1 LRRNGARTIAAARLA
16 INGAGPKRHLPLTA
30 AWSELD

>member
-16 INGAGPKRHLPLTA
+16 INGAGAKHTRR
-30 AWSELD
+30 

>member
-16 INGAGPKRHLPLTA
+16 INGAGAKHTCR
-30 AWSELD
+30 

>member
-16 INGAGPKRHLPLTA
+16 INGAGAKRTCR
-30 AWSELD
+30 